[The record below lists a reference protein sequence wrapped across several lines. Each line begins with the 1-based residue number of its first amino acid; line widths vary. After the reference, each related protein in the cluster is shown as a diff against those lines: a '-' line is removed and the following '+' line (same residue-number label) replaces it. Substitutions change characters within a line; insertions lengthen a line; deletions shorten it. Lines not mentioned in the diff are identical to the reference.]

1 MAVWSS
7 VIADTSSSSSIP
19 GHPSSLPS
27 ACQRLEE
34 VVQRLEE
41 EKGKRR
47 RKSITEDE
55 EEDESSSLAG
65 FLDSPEGEYFSIPRK
80 LMNDDQ
86 VEEYFEWENELG
98 LLFLIFTPKA
108 IYDHIVLINNAC

>member
-1 MAVWSS
+1 MDLSASLGSFTLSPGILWDGCIWSS
-7 VIADTSSSSSIP
+7 VIAYMSSSSSIS

-41 EKGKRR
+41 EKGKKR

-55 EEDESSSLAG
+55 EDDESSSLAG
-65 FLDSPEGEYFSIPRK
+65 FLDSPEGEYFQYS
-80 LMNDDQ
+80 
-86 VEEYFEWENELG
+86 
-98 LLFLIFTPKA
+98 
-108 IYDHIVLINNAC
+108 